1 MTQQEVRQLA
11 TLREEAIQRLRK
23 KSEFHIHLTVYLLVN
38 AGLVLIWAL
47 TWRGFFWPVFPVFG
61 WGIGL
66 AFHAW
71 DTYRRPEPTE
81 ERIAREVRRLTR
93 RGGA

>member
-1 MTQQEVRQLA
+1 MTEQEVRQPA
-11 TLREEAIQRLRK
+11 TLRDEAIQRLRK
-23 KSEFHIHLTVYLLVN
+23 KSEFHIHLTVYLVIN

-47 TWRGFFWPVFPVFG
+47 TWRGFFWPLFPMFG

-66 AFHAW
+66 GFHAW

-81 ERIAREVRRLTR
+81 ERIGREMRRLSR
-93 RGGA
+93 RHAA